1 MFDVDWMGLL
11 TREVLRERTP
21 ALIAEACAWAVGLS
35 DSDHLQRRSGRVAP
49 TGATLGDRAV
59 RGLPLA
65 VDSDVRLDLADA
77 VPGSFRD
84 VLGALAPDGGT
95 HADRFDAE
103 VLGPFALDVCLRAAE
118 RARRDRSADW
128 AELADD
134 VGEDPDR
141 PADVVASGDWEAPL
155 RIVAEHLVLAALG
168 DQPLIEVEAEGLPLS
183 LVRAAEAV
191 TRAAA
196 PDPRP
201 APGDDDSAAVLFL
214 AEAALCSAAL
224 PDPVP
229 PSAAGTLLAALR
241 AEGLEDDEV
250 LGVLPRLP
258 VGPAVAERV
267 REELAGGRRPSA

>member
-11 TREVLRERTP
+11 TRDVLRERTP

-35 DSDHLQRRSGRVAP
+35 DGDHLQRREGRVAP
-49 TGATLGDRAV
+49 SGSTLGDRAV

-65 VDSDVRLDLADA
+65 ADTDVRLDLADA

-84 VLGALAPDGGT
+84 VLGAIAPGGGT

-103 VLGPFALDVCLRAAE
+103 VLGPFVLDVCLRAAE

-134 VGEDPDR
+134 VGEDPDE
-141 PADVVASGDWEAPL
+141 PAAVVASGGWDAPL
-155 RIVAEHLVLAALG
+155 RTDAEHLVLAALG

-201 APGDDDSAAVLFL
+201 APGDDDLAAVLFL
-214 AEAALCSAAL
+214 AEAALRSAAL

-229 PSAAGTLLAALR
+229 PSAAAELLAALR

-250 LGVLPRLP
+250 LTALSRLP
-258 VGPAVAERV
+258 VETATVERV
-267 REELAGGRRPSA
+267 RRLVEADR